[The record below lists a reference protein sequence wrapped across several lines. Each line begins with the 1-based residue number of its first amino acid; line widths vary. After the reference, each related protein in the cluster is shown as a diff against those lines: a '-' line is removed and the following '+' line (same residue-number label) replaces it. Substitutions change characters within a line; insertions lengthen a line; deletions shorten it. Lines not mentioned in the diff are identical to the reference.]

1 MDKINPRDKSFFNIG
16 GTILLEYKKKASAIL
31 TYNNYSRLAPLQT
44 LLYKSHTLKFDIFGN
59 YNLYRTDKKLDDLKI
74 TRYGVPK
81 LIKKGNFLNS
91 KINSLNL
98 VVENL
103 LNEKKPLVSLEKSIK
118 IFKILVAALISNKN
132 RKTIYYQNINQI
144 IKKEKFDNRDLKFT

>member
-1 MDKINPRDKSFFNIG
+1 M
-16 GTILLEYKKKASAIL
+16 
-31 TYNNYSRLAPLQT
+31 
-44 LLYKSHTLKFDIFGN
+44 
-59 YNLYRTDKKLDDLKI
+59 NL
-74 TRYGVPK
+74 
-81 LIKKGNFLNS
+81 

-144 IKKEKFDNRDLKFT
+144 IKKEKFDNRNLKFT